1 MGGVVCEGR
10 SVCGGGIACEVRS
23 VCEGVV
29 VVETGRYSLA

>member
-1 MGGVVCEGR
+1 MCEGR